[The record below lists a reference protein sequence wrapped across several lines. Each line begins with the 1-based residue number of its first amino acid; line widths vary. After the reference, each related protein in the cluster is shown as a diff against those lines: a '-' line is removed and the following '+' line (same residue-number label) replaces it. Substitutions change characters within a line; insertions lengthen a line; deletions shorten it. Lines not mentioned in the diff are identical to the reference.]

1 MKSIYTYSVFFLLM
15 IAFLLQTPLLVSAAD
30 TAGDD
35 VPKVLTYTY
44 TDDDPTVN
52 APELFLS
59 IYEETC
65 DIQIIGERAVWT
77 FFYEN
82 IFRSTGKWHPF
93 SAAVTVKPLAE
104 TDVHAD
110 IQSAL
115 TAKDAYYIDFADG
128 DLYPGTAQV
137 EIRLSDVVSADQ
149 SYTVYDYKKNA
160 DGTASLR
167 QMADHMKLS
176 ADGTW
181 FFTLTE
187 AHDLLITVSDETTA
201 AALSAYAYVPQLAA
215 GTSSGASFGENIGWI
230 IFFTAVSVGVIIL
243 VLYFVTVHMIKIKR
257 RKNKTQNAMIKK

>member
-1 MKSIYTYSVFFLLM
+1 MKSIYTCSIFFLM
-15 IAFLLQTPLLVSAAD
+15 IAAFLLQTPLLVSAAD
-30 TAGDD
+30 TADAGG
-35 VPKVLTYTY
+35 PKVLTYTY
-44 TDDDPTVN
+44 TDADPTVN
-52 APELFLS
+52 TSELFLS

-93 SAAVTVKPLAE
+93 SAAVTVKPIAE
-104 TDVHAD
+104 ANVHAD
-110 IQSAL
+110 IQSTL
-115 TAKDAYYIDFADG
+115 TAKDAYYIDFTDG

-137 EIRLSDVVSADQ
+137 EIRLSDVLSTDQ
-149 SYTVYDYKKNA
+149 RYTVYDYKKNA

-167 QMADHMKLS
+167 QVADHMKLS

-181 FFTLTE
+181 SFTVTE

-215 GTSSGASFGENIGWI
+215 GKSSGASLGENIGWI
-230 IFFTAVSVGVIIL
+230 IFFTAVSVGVVIL

-257 RKNKTQNAMIKK
+257 RKNKTQNSMIKK